1 MVGWML
7 CWMVQWIIQTP
18 IESGPCSSARRSTA
32 IATKGDQKTFFPPR
46 SSCTPSG
53 GSINDKHRERAVKC
67 GASERRFAPL
77 SSDKILLTE
86 VYVGKHAS
94 CCLLDANYGSRIC
107 DNYVLS
113 ISHCALKFETSW
125 KLEGRVGIWGRVRR
139 T

>member
-1 MVGWML
+1 MHL
-7 CWMVQWIIQTP
+7 
-18 IESGPCSSARRSTA
+18 
-32 IATKGDQKTFFPPR
+32 DTF
-46 SSCTPSG
+46 
-53 GSINDKHRERAVKC
+53 
-67 GASERRFAPL
+67 L

-125 KLEGRVGIWGRVRR
+125 KLEGRVRVRTEDKTR
-139 T
+139 FELEVRRARRKQRCVGSVAGRRVVKEREGNDSTNLDIFKCSLSFRMKLRHFMPLCENAHC